1 MSILWARKVIHSVGL
16 DVCSRGIGRKR
27 SRSFGSCHRYQSMN
41 IVHSLDLSSFPGQL
55 TCHTK
60 GKTLILSKKRSTLN
74 RPRAFRRGFRKIT
87 FHKLVILRG
96 YGCNAINR
104 NPDKLLNS
112 LVCGCDTNPML
123 LIPVSTRWYSI
134 IMLIHV
140 PGRYRQVCLL
150 ASLKVKRPCK
160 ALQ

>member
-74 RPRAFRRGFRKIT
+74 RPRAFRRVFRRIT
-87 FHKLVILRG
+87 FHKLLIVRDCR
-96 YGCNAINR
+96 CNAVNG
-104 NPDKLLNS
+104 KLNN
-112 LVCGCDTNPML
+112 LVCGCDPNPML